1 MKHFVVV
8 HEPKKEG
15 QTLGRLAEEAKF
27 DNLPFVYL
35 PLATLNVYVDFPKET
50 PDPQPEFSEFM
61 AGSPAKIAVVWAKRP
76 AKDTMPGLLFKAL
89 HSENR
94 VNKDSEVFLVIDGNL
109 YDKGAKRSP
118 FVSKFGEVIDLR
130 VGKEQKD
137 QKDSVE
143 QGR

>member
-1 MKHFVVV
+1 M
-8 HEPKKEG
+8 
-15 QTLGRLAEEAKF
+15 
-27 DNLPFVYL
+27 
-35 PLATLNVYVDFPKET
+35 ATLNVYVVFPKET

-61 AGSPAKIAVVWAKRP
+61 AGNPAKIAVVWAKRP